1 MCGGGGD
8 SSDNDGW
15 GGSSDSN
22 TNSTSFS
29 SPSSSDSSGDSWG
42 WGNDSYAGT
51 EFGFGYSEMDGS
63 TGWGGDESSW
73 ETEDVL
79 SEEEAWEQAVAEFE
93 AESFDIDSFSIGDFF
108 ANSVQTF
115 LRTSVA
121 KLGYAALAPTLGPL
135 APIAASWGANKLGDA
150 VLGEMENDPTQFF
163 TSYQDTVATI
173 ASPERM
179 LSKGEALGFS
189 KEQSKAMSAVGGLYG
204 KEGASLLTAGYKA
217 AKSYSSDT
225 PNMSLGTT
233 EDTAGYDS
241 YSTEFPT
248 KVVQRE
254 QRSSVYDDDDDD
266 GDKVRRDAGELD
278 YPHRYRVKLGTPSL
292 YGSGFLNTDIK
303 ENQYV

>member
-1 MCGGGGD
+1 MGAGTSDGSGGV
-8 SSDNDGW
+8 SF
-15 GGSSDSN
+15 GGSS
-22 TNSTSFS
+22 
-29 SPSSSDSSGDSWG
+29 SDDSWG
-42 WGNDSYAGT
+42 WDNDSYAGT
-51 EFGFGYSEMDGS
+51 EFGFGYSETDGS
-63 TGWGGDESSW
+63 TNWGGDESSW

-150 VLGEMENDPTQFF
+150 VLGEMKNDPTQFF

-173 ASPERM
+173 ANPERM

-189 KEQSKAMSAVGGLYG
+189 KEQSKAMSAVGSLYG

-217 AKSYSSDT
+217 AKSYGSDT

-248 KVVQRE
+248 KVVQRD
-254 QRSSVYDDDDDD
+254 QRRSVYDDDG
-266 GDKVRRDAGELD
+266 GDKVRRDAGKLT
-278 YPHRYRVKLGTPSL
+278 YLQPHQVKLGTPSL
-292 YGSGFLNTDIK
+292 YGSGFLNTDIE